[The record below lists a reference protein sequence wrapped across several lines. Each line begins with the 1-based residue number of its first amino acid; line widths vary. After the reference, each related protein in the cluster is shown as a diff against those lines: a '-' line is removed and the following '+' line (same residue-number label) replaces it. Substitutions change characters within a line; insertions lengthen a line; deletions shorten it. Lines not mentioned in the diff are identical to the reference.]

1 MLNCVTTLPWL
12 LQMML
17 KNDINFLLDRV
28 LIEFPEAKMK
38 ENEMA
43 NRQEYNY
50 YKEIIKIL
58 TKSKNMLMVLNV
70 GESWFK

>member
-1 MLNCVTTLPWL
+1 
-12 LQMML
+12 
-17 KNDINFLLDRV
+17 
-28 LIEFPEAKMK
+28 MK

-58 TKSKNMLMVLNV
+58 TKSKNMLMVLNM
-70 GESWFK
+70 GEHELSWFK